1 HIVFFFSAIE
11 LCPNT
16 LDKEQW
22 DDHFSKCPEEL
33 MYYCIHGDC
42 RYIKDQNTPS
52 CRCQRGYI
60 GSRCEYMDLDWLK
73 GDKRQILIIC
83 VVTGLVLLIL
93 LLVFICICSHR
104 RYGPCKRKRRQREEL
119 RNGSEKLHMMDTS
132 STKPHIGLMSESTE
146 TPHTSNTV

>member
-1 HIVFFFSAIE
+1 MAQVYRLYMGILTGLALCKYSLAEWNATDESANRTVSQ
-11 LCPNT
+11 CHRHGNGGNCTDT

-93 LLVFICICSHR
+93 LLVFICICS
-104 RYGPCKRKRRQREEL
+104 Q
-119 RNGSEKLHMMDTS
+119 
-132 STKPHIGLMSESTE
+132 
-146 TPHTSNTV
+146 

>member
-1 HIVFFFSAIE
+1 MCKFNNILPVTKCLVHLWIHCDLE
-11 LCPNT
+11 LYT

-93 LLVFICICSHR
+93 LLVFICICS
-104 RYGPCKRKRRQREEL
+104 Q
-119 RNGSEKLHMMDTS
+119 
-132 STKPHIGLMSESTE
+132 
-146 TPHTSNTV
+146 

>member
-1 HIVFFFSAIE
+1 EWNATDESANRTVSQ
-11 LCPNT
+11 CHRHGNGGNCT
-16 LDKEQW
+16 DKEQW

-93 LLVFICICSHR
+93 LLRHK
-104 RYGPCKRKRRQREEL
+104 PTRKIITVKKV
-119 RNGSEKLHMMDTS
+119 KLNSDNVNVYKNLHNMNNWKCL
-132 STKPHIGLMSESTE
+132 TKNKSDFNNI
-146 TPHTSNTV
+146 